1 MTGLKTLLGV
11 VCVITLSG
19 CSKGLGGSAFRN
31 FFNTNSSSAS
41 NSSNPSDPII
51 PVSQVETVKLQ
62 QAIKADPIYK
72 IEDSEI
78 DLLQKEGIV
87 TEADIAQ
94 LQAIQ

>member
-1 MTGLKTLLGV
+1 MIGLKVLLGV

-19 CSKGLGGSAFRN
+19 CNRGSGGSRLGS
-31 FFNTNSSSAS
+31 FFSTNSSGPS
-41 NSSNPSDPII
+41 NASNPSDQVV
-51 PVSQVETVKLQ
+51 PVSQVEIVKLQ

-78 DLLQKEGIV
+78 DLLQKEGII
-87 TEADIAQ
+87 TDADIAQ